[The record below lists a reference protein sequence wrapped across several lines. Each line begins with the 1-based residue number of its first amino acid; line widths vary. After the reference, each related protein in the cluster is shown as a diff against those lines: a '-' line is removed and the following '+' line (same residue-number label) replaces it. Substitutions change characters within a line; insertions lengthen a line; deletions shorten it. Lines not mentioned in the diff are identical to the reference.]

1 MANIDVNFVESFRH
15 ELGERDGVL
24 TFEEVCVQVQG
35 LKLCGP
41 QAKPLKSN
49 RPVGDVCFIDL
60 PVRDMDTRGGKLEQF
75 ADIVQNFPIHGNLK
89 IDADFL
95 DMTVYPLCA
104 QAKYRELPEP
114 FRLKAEP
121 KVPYSMQIV
130 IVPSYLPPDK
140 EQEYVDI
147 FKHIYLHRNKV
158 SSADCVAFC
167 HGVPVCFDW
176 GKHSRVA
183 LAGLN
188 NMLDRTGGMQI
199 RLWTLA
205 PKFEKKHTL
214 DQSAREAGYRFIR
227 EHGPRSNNMN
237 QFMEWTDEQVHCP
250 GGPLE
255 GWQEGKVKEALHN
268 YYRGRQNAKTIQY
281 WPLTL
286 KSFVAWF
293 LDEILVK
300 MLPTMRQHAITW
312 IGRTRVGKS
321 LGSKTILFAQS
332 KFEITQADREDLVPS
347 IVTAKHLDFFKA
359 EPITKF
365 KPGVFDDGMLQRMDS
380 SFLKAF
386 LNPSATWLF
395 LVTCLVV
402 SVTWKITSLAWLEH
416 LAVSRSFQIFA
427 SKLTYTFQT
436 RFTFRSLRKK
446 MPQFGLATRRRN
458 STRVLDVMLVTT
470 PTTMFLIVSSSK
482 DAEHRLL
489 HYST

>member
-1 MANIDVNFVESFRH
+1 M
-15 ELGERDGVL
+15 DG
-24 TFEEVCVQVQG
+24 
-35 LKLCGP
+35 
-41 QAKPLKSN
+41 
-49 RPVGDVCFIDL
+49 
-60 PVRDMDTRGGKLEQF
+60 RGGKLEQF
-75 ADIVQNFPIHGNLK
+75 ADIVQNFPVQGNFK
-89 IDADFL
+89 IDANFL

-114 FRLKAEP
+114 FNLKAEP
-121 KVPYSMQIV
+121 KVPYTLQIV

-140 EQEYVDI
+140 EQDYVDI
-147 FKHIYLHRNKV
+147 FKHIYLHKNKV
-158 SSADCVAFC
+158 SSADCVSFC
-167 HGVPVCFDW
+167 HGAPVCFDW
-176 GKHSRVA
+176 GKQTRLA

-199 RLWTLA
+199 RIWTLA

-214 DQSAREAGYRFIR
+214 DQSARESGYRFIR

-380 SFLKAF
+380 SF
-386 LNPSATWLF
+386 PQGLF
-395 LVTCLVV
+395 E
-402 SVTWKITSLAWLEH
+402 SFGD
-416 LAVSRSFQIFA
+416 LAVYGDVYSCFCHIKKYFFGMACTLGCFSFLSYFHIKPYLIQ
-427 SKLTYTFQT
+427 THVTFKV
-436 RFTFRSLRKK
+436 LRKK
-446 MPQFGLATRRRN
+446 MPRCGLATPRRN

-482 DAEHRLL
+482 RCRAQVFGTFNIRTS
-489 HYST
+489 ST